1 MLLLDQERLAEALAI
16 GRLHGNDASV
26 WIASRT
32 NALAVA
38 GDAAGIE
45 RVKAIAEA
53 YDRLRGG
60 TAQ

>member
-1 MLLLDQERLAEALAI
+1 
-16 GRLHGNDASV
+16 V